1 MCVTAKPMPTPA
13 RKTFLQTLAAPS
25 ILLGAAKVALVVG
38 VILNSINQG
47 PALWHGA
54 EVSWWHVLLNFA
66 VPFCVS
72 SYSAAK
78 NQMGRVEPTDT

>member
-1 MCVTAKPMPTPA
+1 MPTPA
-13 RKTFLQTLAAPS
+13 RETFLQTVFTPS
-25 ILLGAAKVALVVG
+25 ILRSAAKVAFVVG
-38 VILNSINQG
+38 IVLNAINQG
-47 PALWHGA
+47 PALWQGA

-78 NQMGRVEPTDT
+78 NQMGSVEPTDT